1 MLTLRYEDASSK
13 ARLLIEMQ
21 ITFYILD
28 ATITC
33 KRLFHFVRF
42 EVNIYLPRGFW
53 NKLYETDFIS
63 ENLIDNLS
71 SCRSKSTEKRYKIAP
86 KKSENAH
93 HI

>member
-33 KRLFHFVRF
+33 KRLFHYVRF
-42 EVNIYLPRGFW
+42 EVNIYFPRGF
-53 NKLYETDFIS
+53 
-63 ENLIDNLS
+63 
-71 SCRSKSTEKRYKIAP
+71 
-86 KKSENAH
+86 
-93 HI
+93 